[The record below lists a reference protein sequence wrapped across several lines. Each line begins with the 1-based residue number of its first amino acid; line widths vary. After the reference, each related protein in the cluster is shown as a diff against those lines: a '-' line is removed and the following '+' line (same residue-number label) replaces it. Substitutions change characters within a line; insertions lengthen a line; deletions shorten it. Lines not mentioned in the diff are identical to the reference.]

1 VGNSGRGA
9 PFVATD
15 SDSLRRVCRTGEA
28 AVEDV
33 LGNQIADWE
42 TGTGERSDH
51 DAQATESTSLL
62 APAKRAALEALE
74 REFQDLL
81 RRT

>member
-1 VGNSGRGA
+1 
-9 PFVATD
+9 
-15 SDSLRRVCRTGEA
+15 
-28 AVEDV
+28 VEDV
-33 LGNQIADWE
+33 LGNHIADWE

-62 APAKRAALEALE
+62 TPAKRAALEALE